1 VISIWVRRAALI
13 AFLVGCAPARIIA
26 GEPPG
31 QMTPN
36 RALWPDS
43 ISSPAEFDRASRAE
57 ILAFAHALAESE
69 KLDNDA
75 LKVQLP
81 VDGEMDIASIQHLR
95 RKLWKILTGN
105 YVLASAACVA
115 HDAFCPTDPHP
126 NDLREEAKAF
136 SSGGIQP
143 RYRSWFDD
151 ATEFQRSYLYE
162 LLRLAAVF
170 PRFNSEVLSLNDNEF
185 AGWGLPDRHF
195 MLSFDDGPTRGSGQP
210 GSNAEDTD
218 RTIEM
223 LRDNGVNGLFFVMG
237 KTFQA
242 RLQET
247 SAGAMK
253 ALYSGL
259 CVGDHGW
266 VHKSHAL
273 WPQWQ
278 DSISSTASLIKE
290 TLPESYVPAF
300 RPPYG
305 QRPSDS
311 GPFFQRLGLKVVLWN
326 IESHDWNDDLTAD
339 DVRQRVMSLM
349 LLWRRGF
356 VLFHDVHPR
365 ARVVVPQLIS
375 WLAHD
380 GTTWTDCHAINIYS
394 TDLAAAPSKA
404 SNPFG
409 H

>member
-1 VISIWVRRAALI
+1 
-13 AFLVGCAPARIIA
+13 
-26 GEPPG
+26 
-31 QMTPN
+31 MTPN

-43 ISSPAEFDRASRAE
+43 ISSAAEFDRASRAE

-69 KLDNDA
+69 KLSDDV
-75 LKVQLP
+75 LKVRLR
-81 VDGEMDIASIQHLR
+81 VEGEMDIASIQHLQ

-105 YVLASAACVA
+105 YVMASASCAA
-115 HDAFCPTDPHP
+115 HDAFCPMADSNPS
-126 NDLREEAKAF
+126 DLREEAEAF
-136 SSGGIQP
+136 SSASIQP
-143 RYRSWFDD
+143 RYNSWFDD
-151 ATEFQRSYLYE
+151 ASEFQRSYLYE

-170 PRFNSEVLSLNDNEF
+170 PRFNSEVESLNDNEF

-195 MLSFDDGPTRGSGQP
+195 LLSFDDGPTRGPGQP
-210 GSNAEDTD
+210 DANAEDTD

-223 LRDNGVNGLFFVMG
+223 LRDNGVNAIFFVMG

-242 RLQET
+242 RLRET
-247 SAGAMK
+247 SADAMK

-259 CVGDHGW
+259 CVGAHGW

-278 DSISSTASLIKE
+278 ESISSTASLIKQ
-290 TLPESYVPAF
+290 TLPGSYVPAF

-311 GPFFQRLGLKVVLWN
+311 GPFFRRLGLKVVLWN
-326 IESHDWNDDLTAD
+326 IESHDWNDDLTAG

-380 GTTWTDCHAINIYS
+380 GITWTDCHAIDSYGG
-394 TDLAAAPSKA
+394 DLPAAPSRPNSGPGIDRFPLGA
-404 SNPFG
+404 QRP
-409 H
+409 